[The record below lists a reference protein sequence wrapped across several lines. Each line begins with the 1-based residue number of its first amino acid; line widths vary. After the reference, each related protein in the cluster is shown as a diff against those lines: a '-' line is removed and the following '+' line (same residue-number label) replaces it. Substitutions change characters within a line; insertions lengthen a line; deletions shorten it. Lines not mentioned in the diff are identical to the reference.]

1 MSRFSFTGNARF
13 NGQDNKFPAYRSGET
28 KTGNK
33 YHSITF
39 FVNSDDNNSG
49 TVELFGMKSSTIKTT
64 TDEGE
69 VEIDWSDRKD
79 SKVVESVVGYRKNV
93 IQLEEGNEN
102 RKSFIASYD
111 AVQYLWDNIDEL
123 KGKLITVTGRVTK
136 NEYNG
141 KISDRFQLQ
150 NVYVAKED
158 KKPGLTLKEEIFFN
172 KDSFDFDDF
181 KESKRIYINAY
192 TQEYMDKEHPSVY
205 VPKTFVIDASK
216 VDFDDEK
223 MVKLFN
229 GRFMPLNLKY
239 EKGKLTV
246 NLKSNKY
253 YKMMVDVNYRNGA
266 SEEEFTEDM
275 LTEMQKSQLDLGL
288 KTLDDFRPA
297 GRTFGNRV
305 VEYRLVNCDIRG
317 DYADGVVTLD
327 DSAEDF
333 EDLIYQVVD
342 DEGGDGDVELGMN
355 PPEEEEE
362 KPKKKGAPKK
372 EEKKPEPK
380 PEEEEDDPLDDLFS

>member
-158 KKPGLTLKEEIFFN
+158 KKPGLNLTMEFFFS
-172 KDSFDFDDF
+172 KDSFDFDSF
-181 KESKRIYINAY
+181 KEDKRIYIHGY
-192 TQEYMDKEHPSVY
+192 TQEWMSKEAPNVY
-205 VPKTFVIDASK
+205 VPLTLVMDCSK
-216 VDFDDEK
+216 IDFDSSDHL
-223 MVKLFN
+223 KLFN
-229 GRFMPLNLKY
+229 GRWLPINLKY
-239 EKGKLTV
+239 EKGKLSVDLKNDRYYSMMMEIKYKNGSMEVPFDEEQLTDLQKKQLAAGV
-246 NLKSNKY
+246 RTIDDFKPKSNIY
-253 YKMMVDVNYRNGA
+253 GDRII
-266 SEEEFTEDM
+266 
-275 LTEMQKSQLDLGL
+275 
-288 KTLDDFRPA
+288 
-297 GRTFGNRV
+297 
-305 VEYRLVNCDIRG
+305 EYRLVNCNISSEK
-317 DYADGVVTLD
+317 YSDGVVMLD
-327 DSAEDF
+327 DSDEF
-333 EDLIYQVVD
+333 ESLIYKLDTD
-342 DEGGDGDVELGMN
+342 DDSVELGMN
-355 PPEEEEE
+355 PPEEKSEEE
-362 KPKKKGAPKK
+362 KPKKKTAAKK
-372 EEKKPEPK
+372 EEKKAEPEP
-380 PEEEEDDPLDDLFS
+380 EDDEDSFLDDLFE